1 MGYIMASMF
10 MTCCFSATQLE
21 SAAVKPFVLFRDLVR
36 PELEARRP
44 ALEAMYA
51 EVLGR
56 PEIDP
61 VFLAGVT
68 ILQMMERLPDQ
79 QAITACR
86 YDLRW
91 RLALGLAADWAG
103 IHPTSLVYFRRRL
116 IQYRLAQVA
125 LDAGLEAMRSTGYL
139 RQHGAVRVD
148 STHILAKL
156 AHLSRLECV
165 RETLRLALTFLAAFG
180 GAAAWEPWFARY
192 VERRPKD
199 LRNASI
205 ERLRATMEQASRDA
219 RDVLAKVQAL
229 GAPVVN
235 AEPVALLQRVFD
247 EQFELTEAEAPAQQQ
262 VTPAGAVHNPHD
274 PDAAW
279 STKGSL
285 GKAGW
290 IGYKLQVCETA
301 PESPRQPGE
310 PTLAVITAI
319 LTQPAITSDHGSL
332 APVLAAHQQGGQEQP
347 EETFADAGYIS
358 VPALQA
364 AQAAAYVLTGPI
376 GAPPHSGTRFG
387 SDAFA
392 VDLPHRQ
399 ATCPAGKLCV
409 ECSRITETKLQQTYY
424 YFAWAPA
431 DCSACPL
438 KDQCLSKKKLRTFRT
453 LQVGA
458 QHMLAQERRD
468 LCKTPE
474 YQVRMR
480 RRSGIEGTHSELM
493 RGYGLRRSRYRGEKK
508 TELQMLFT
516 AAACNLRRWA
526 ARLCW
531 QSRQEVKKRPEN

>member
-1 MGYIMASMF
+1 MSSMHV
-10 MTCCFSATQLE
+10 TCCFSSDRLASPEVQ
-21 SAAVKPFVLFRDLVR
+21 PFVIFRDLVR

-51 EVLGR
+51 DVLGR
-56 PEIDP
+56 PEVDP

-68 ILQMMERLPDQ
+68 ILQMMERLPDR
-79 QAITACR
+79 QAITACL
-86 YDLRW
+86 YETRW
-91 RLALGLAADWAG
+91 RLALGLTADWAG
-103 IHPTSLVYFRRRL
+103 IHPSTLVYFRRRL
-116 IQYRLAQVA
+116 VQHSLAMVA
-125 LDAGLEAMRSTGYL
+125 LDAGLEAMRGTGYL

-148 STHILAKL
+148 STHILAKI
-156 AHLSRLECV
+156 AHMSRLECV
-165 RETLRLALTFLAAFG
+165 RETMRLALTFLAAFG
-180 GAAAWEPWFARY
+180 GADVWEPWFSRY

-199 LRNASI
+199 LRNASV

-219 RDVLAKVQAL
+219 RDVLAKAQTL
-229 GAPVVN
+229 GELVIQ

-247 EQFELTEAEAPAQQQ
+247 EQFELTEAEAPPQRQAA
-262 VTPAGAVHNPHD
+262 PAGAVQNPHD
-274 PDAAW
+274 PEAAW

-285 GKAGW
+285 GKVGW

-301 PESPRQPGE
+301 PESTRQPGE
-310 PTLAVITAI
+310 PTLAVITAV
-319 LTQPAITSDHGSL
+319 LTQPAITGDHGSL
-332 APVLAAHQQGGQEQP
+332 APVLAAHQQGGQDQP
-347 EETFADAGYIS
+347 EEAFADAGYIS
-358 VPALQA
+358 APALVA

-399 ATCPAGKLCV
+399 ATCPAGKLSV
-409 ECSRITETKLQQTYY
+409 ECSRITETKLQKIYY
-424 YFAWAPA
+424 YFAWAQA
-431 DCSACPL
+431 DCSACPQ
-438 KDQCLSKKKLRTFRT
+438 KDQCLSKKKRRTFRT

-458 QHMLAQERRD
+458 QHMLTQERRH

-474 YQVRMR
+474 YQLRMR
-480 RRSGIEGTHSELM
+480 RRSGIAGTHSELM

-508 TELQMLFT
+508 TDLQMLFT

-531 QSRQEVKKRPEN
+531 QSRQVVKKAD